1 MFQAGMP
8 GVSDANSG
16 HSVFKRLAFRRLRF
30 SQCFYDDVH
39 LNRSVALGIGKHAGG
54 GKLFQES
61 GLKAIQ
67 RLSLRTAALGVMLGL
82 YKIAS
87 SLLL

>member
-16 HSVFKRLAFRRLRF
+16 HSVFKRLAFRELWF

-54 GKLFQES
+54 S
-61 GLKAIQ
+61 RSPGLMAIQ

>member
-1 MFQAGMP
+1 
-8 GVSDANSG
+8 
-16 HSVFKRLAFRRLRF
+16 L
-30 SQCFYDDVH
+30 
-39 LNRSVALGIGKHAGG
+39 ALGSMPVAA
-54 GKLFQES
+54 S
-61 GLKAIQ
+61 CSRSPGLKAIQ

>member
-16 HSVFKRLAFRRLRF
+16 HSAFKRLAFRGLRF

-61 GLKAIQ
+61 GFEGYPAVELADGC
-67 RLSLRTAALGVMLGL
+67 LGRDVGTV
-82 YKIAS
+82 
-87 SLLL
+87 

>member
-1 MFQAGMP
+1 MFQAGKP

-61 GLKAIQ
+61 
-67 RLSLRTAALGVMLGL
+67 LRTAALGVMLGL

>member
-1 MFQAGMP
+1 MFQAGKP

-16 HSVFKRLAFRRLRF
+16 LSVFKRLAFRGLWF

-61 GLKAIQ
+61 GLEGYPAVE
-67 RLSLRTAALGVMLGL
+67 LADGCLGRDAGTV
-82 YKIAS
+82 
-87 SLLL
+87 